1 MLSHTHTHSHSHTH
15 KFTVTHSHPR
25 THTLTYTPLFTH
37 THIHIH
43 THLHTHIHIYAH
55 TYTHI
60 LTYTCSHTHTHT
72 HILIRSHTLT
82 YKHIFTHIHAHTH
95 TQSYTHLHSHTY
107 CHTHPEAPTQLFLL
121 LTRSYLFLTSQGTGP
136 NYCLWFFY
144 NVWPVNLSSPSPQLS
159 LHFSASPD
167 TWVTHNFLLMN
178 LSDPRIFTLDHLV
191 LAPDPSSRS
200 QHFLIPA
207 SAASLMINKSGT
219 FKRHSMRKGR
229 LQMFL
234 GGLAAYS
241 YGDRGIDISA
251 CLLHSIAL
259 SAISRNIT
267 ILHRPSWYISIFVH
281 VLPS

>member
-1 MLSHTHTHSHSHTH
+1 MPTHTHTYSHTHVLTH
-15 KFTVTHSHPR
+15 
-25 THTLTYTPLFTH
+25 
-37 THIHIH
+37 
-43 THLHTHIHIYAH
+43 
-55 TYTHI
+55 THI
-60 LTYTCSHTHTHT
+60 LTYSYVHTHT
-72 HILIRSHTLT
+72 HIQ
-82 YKHIFTHIHAHTH
+82 THIHTHPRPH